1 MDGGKNMKIHVH
13 SAERKE
19 NGWNMSCD
27 ETLQGLKPKRHML
40 VDSDA
45 CAFVYILEASD
56 AFVYVVMPKAVWGAL
71 KEALA
76 TNEPIFLVGRD
87 ATIELEGIHEE
98 VAYLIDN
105 IKGNANYG
113 EEMEQA
119 VTAFFA

>member
-1 MDGGKNMKIHVH
+1 
-13 SAERKE
+13 
-19 NGWNMSCD
+19 
-27 ETLQGLKPKRHML
+27 
-40 VDSDA
+40 
-45 CAFVYILEASD
+45 
-56 AFVYVVMPKAVWGAL
+56 VYVVMSKAVWGAL

-105 IKGNANYG
+105 IKENANYG
-113 EEMEQA
+113 EKMEQA